1 MTVALAN
8 PQRLHAHYDEFT
20 GLVATAQDHL
30 RRGRLEA
37 AAAYAQMAGH
47 YAWMNHT
54 GTFASPELEELLGR
68 LGARPGAADGARP
81 RRSPPR
87 EVLHVVTQC
96 YGTGGS
102 TQAIACWIEQDSARH
117 HRVCITRQ
125 RGAPP
130 PDKIRAPLP
139 LRCRPDPPRHRAG
152 RPDRARREAARA
164 RRRGRR
170 RGPAPASVRRR
181 AGDRVLGRRWAPAGD
196 LRRPLRPRVLARD
209 EHLERGHAHARQ
221 RPPAGRRAS
230 RARSRH
236 ARPWWRGRCAPP
248 GGPPAA
254 RRPSGHSGSTRRA
267 CCWSPPP
274 TAPSTGR

>member
-1 MTVALAN
+1 MTVALPD
-8 PQRLHAHYDEFT
+8 PQRLHTHYDEFS
-20 GLVATAQDHL
+20 GLVATAADHL

-54 GTFASPELEELLGR
+54 GAFASPELEALLAA
-68 LGARPGAADGARP
+68 LGARLRQAPRRSA

-102 TQAIACWIEQDSARH
+102 TQAIACWIEQDSERH

-130 PDKIRAPLP
+130 PDKIRAPLYSGRR
-139 LRCRPDPPRHRAG
+139 LDPTRHRAG

-164 RRRGRR
+164 GHRGRR
-170 RGPAPASVRRR
+170 RRPAPASVRRR
-181 AGDRVLGRRWAPAGD
+181 AGDRVLGRRRATAGH
-196 LRRPLRPRVLARD
+196 LRRPLRPRVLAGH

-221 RPPAGRRAS
+221 RPPAGRGAP
-230 RARSRH
+230 RARSG
-236 ARPWWRGRCAPP
+236 AF
-248 GGPPAA
+248 GGGGAAAAA
-254 RRPSGHSGSTRRA
+254 RRADHQPRGGQAGARHRPRTA

-274 TAPSTGR
+274 TEPSTGP